1 MISVKAGSQYDAS
14 PTFRF
19 VPLPIVTSSI
29 CEHPA
34 SRETERNETRADDGI
49 DLDSI
54 PASATV

>member
-1 MISVKAGSQYDAS
+1 MTLAQCFVSSRYLSS
-14 PTFRF
+14 PT
-19 VPLPIVTSSI
+19 VTSSI

-34 SRETERNETRADDGI
+34 SRETERNETSADDGI